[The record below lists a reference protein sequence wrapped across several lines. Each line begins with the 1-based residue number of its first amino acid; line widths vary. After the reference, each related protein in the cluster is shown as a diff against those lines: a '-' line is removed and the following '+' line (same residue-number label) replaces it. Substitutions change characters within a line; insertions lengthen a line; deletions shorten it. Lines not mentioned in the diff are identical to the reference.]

1 MSQPFSIILSS
12 KEKNDIS
19 KAARIYND
27 YLLNKSINI
36 LAYVNNEKTIYST
49 KNQAENF
56 AHLVGLSSIPRKNN
70 ATEIFYKALNKKLKS
85 NDVLCTRGRKLMHK
99 KLEVFKYIEN
109 LYERTLT
116 VGKLNPQLDTELV
129 SDLLIGYKNMV
140 ISIVKAKEDEL
151 FVINSLLNKDIR
163 TLLEPSSNKQIE
175 LCCWQDFNK
184 DNTLH
189 VSMIDD
195 RLSGKRMNDIVQF
208 LKDFNLI
215 NYSEDISP
223 EITHYIEEEIK
234 SQKLSTGK
242 DMFFIEKISLDE
254 EIESARESFRQ
265 LNKDIYIDKG
275 VEVKRSK
282 DEQNL

>member
-1 MSQPFSIILSS
+1 MSQPFSIILSP

-49 KNQAENF
+49 KNKAENF
-56 AHLVGLSSIPRKNN
+56 AHLVGLSNIPRKNN
-70 ATEIFYKALNKKLKS
+70 AAEIFYKALNKKLKS

-116 VGKLNPQLDTELV
+116 IGKLNPQLDTELV
-129 SDLLIGYKNMV
+129 SDFLIGYKNMV

-163 TLLEPSSNKQIE
+163 TLLEPSSDKQIE

-195 RLSGKRMNDIVQF
+195 RLTGKRMNDVIHF
-208 LKDFNLI
+208 LKDFNSI
-215 NYSEDISP
+215 NYADDIPSD
-223 EITHYIEEEIK
+223 ITHYIENEIQLLK
-234 SQKLSTGK
+234 KHNGK
-242 DMFFIEKISLDE
+242 DMFFIERPSLDDE
-254 EIESARESFRQ
+254 ISSAIESSRQ
-265 LNKDIYIDKG
+265 LNNGINIDKE